1 MAYGLSTKRHKNIL
15 LMTFDKTKV
24 GWLLILQTEI
34 RPFSVF
40 QSYTLDLGSGDR
52 SCKFSSTSCTCL
64 IAQNI
69 FDASYSENPLK
80 YRGAAALQWA
90 PLRWLTSSP
99 HRQGWAETTFGRS
112 SFLLVSLIFFSHYS
126 HLVAMGEW
134 RNLHTRLPLRLN
146 RPVHI
151 HCALPIHLLST
162 THKQDPEVLE
172 LLHSRQI
179 RAVSAPFSCWQ
190 RCFCGTNSHPRHFTL
205 SCQSPHLKL
214 EVN

>member
-1 MAYGLSTKRHKNIL
+1 MVCPQKAEKIFCWWHSTKEKW
-15 LMTFDKTKV
+15 DD
-24 GWLLILQTEI
+24 
-34 RPFSVF
+34 FSFYRLKSDHF

-69 FDASYSENPLK
+69 FDASYSENPFI
-80 YRGAAALQWA
+80 YRGAAALQ
-90 PLRWLTSSP
+90 WLTSSP

-151 HCALPIHLLST
+151 HCALLIHLLST

-190 RCFCGTNSHPRHFTL
+190 RCFCGTNSHPSHFTL